1 MSEDHGHSDC
11 QCSQNIDFFE
21 QILNG
26 KNPLEDWLKKEIEK
40 LLPNDLK
47 YFVKLFDII
56 YDDNSKQS
64 EINIVAPDKLERN
77 HTVGN
82 DMIINTK
89 TMNDN
94 IITGSCKNAIIDYSA
109 KEDHN
114 MNVKAGK
121 TMTYNYACADYNSN
135 LTIGKKKYVMQ
146 PVKIDEEGGKTIFV
160 YVLDGDDNNDNDNDD
175 DNDNDND
182 NGGDNNNKKVAFF
195 SDPSKAYTYFLGAVH
210 SYNAQANVLKKEA
223 SKKSPLQAAFS
234 RFTITPFFFPPTNV
248 YNLAADYAICSSAAS
263 IAKYASD
270 NAKAANTSLIAVIK
284 NTAFTVL
291 QSYLVQSASDAGYAA
306 ADAALACYAA
316 VTNAV
321 IDTRGRAVAINAAF
335 IAAVNA
341 TLAANSVTTTFSNNS
356 LDRPKKPK
364 NLSIYPIDPISIP
377 KPNVTNNPLAFYKA
391 AAATA
396 ANNNVASVTEAANAA
411 ATALKNS
418 INLTGFNN
426 SYLIQC
432 AKDDMNAAYAI
443 GLQVYCN
450 PIGKDATTNATN
462 AFQAAQDCYNA
473 LISAYVQ
480 GLTKPIQFR
489 NLTSQ
494 GLSDGQNAGW
504 TQGFDDGQT
513 IAAGNTITDAGSGS
527 YPVPTLEIIT
537 DDATFAANTAA
548 TNDDY
553 SSTSI
558 EYLEYVTA
566 FKIGFIGAYLSGYVY
581 YTSVYILN
589 N

>member
-1 MSEDHGHSDC
+1 MSGDHGHSDC
-11 QCSQNIDFFE
+11 KCSQNIDFLG
-21 QILNG
+21 QIFNR
-26 KNPLEDWLKKEIEK
+26 KNPLEDWIKKEIEK
-40 LLPNDLK
+40 LLPEDLK
-47 YFVKLFDII
+47 NFVKLFDFN
-56 YDDNSKQS
+56 YDDNSKKG
-64 EINIVAPDKLERN
+64 EIVFNAIDSKENKVID
-77 HTVGN
+77 N
-82 DMIINTK
+82 DMLVNTK
-89 TMNDN
+89 IKNNYSNFAT
-94 IITGSCKNAIIDYSA
+94 SKNAFQDYSA
-109 KEDHN
+109 IQN
-114 MNVKAGK
+114 TTMNVKSGEK
-121 TMTYNYACADYNSN
+121 MTFNYKCSEYENN
-135 LTIGKKKYVMQ
+135 LMIGNNKYVMK

-160 YVLDGDDNNDNDNDD
+160 YVLDGDGDGDDDNDD

-195 SDPSKAYTYFLGAVH
+195 SDPGNAYTYFLGAVH
-210 SYNAQANVLKKEA
+210 SYIAQANVLKKEA

-270 NAKAANTSLIAVIK
+270 NANAANTSLIAVIK
-284 NTAFTVL
+284 NNFTVL
-291 QSYLVQSASDAGYAA
+291 KPYLVQSASDAGYAA

-335 IAAVNA
+335 IAAANA

-356 LDRPKKPK
+356 LDRPSKPR
-364 NLSIYPIDPISIP
+364 NLSIDPISIP
-377 KPNVTNNPLAFYKA
+377 KPNVTNNPLDFYKA

-396 ANNNVASVTEAANAA
+396 ANNNVASVTDAANAA
-411 ATALKNS
+411 ATALNSS
-418 INLTGFNN
+418 INLTDFDN

-450 PIGKDATTNATN
+450 PIGKDATTNASN

-473 LISAYVQ
+473 LNSAKVT
-480 GLTKPIQFR
+480 GLTQLIKYQ
-489 NLTSQ
+489 NLTPQ

-553 SSTSI
+553 SSNSY
-558 EYLEYVTA
+558 EYPVYVTA